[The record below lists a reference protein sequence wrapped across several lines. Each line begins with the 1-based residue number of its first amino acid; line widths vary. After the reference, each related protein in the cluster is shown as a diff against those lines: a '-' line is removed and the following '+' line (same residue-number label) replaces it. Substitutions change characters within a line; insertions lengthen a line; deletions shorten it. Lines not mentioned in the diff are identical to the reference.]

1 VIAVLGVIDD
11 VARRIPS
18 GWQDDGHN
26 VYLLGDTSVELDGS
40 AWAGVVHDHLGG
52 RPPAVDL
59 GREKD
64 LAELLNAAALEGLI
78 DSAHDLS
85 DGGLAVALADA
96 VGRFGVG
103 ARIVLDEAMQDAG
116 LDSATMLFSESTGRV
131 IVSVPREDD
140 VKFRGLCEGRGYPVR
155 RIGVTDAA
163 SDALEVQGMFT
174 VPIDELRSVNR
185 APLADAFG
193 PITGH

>member
-1 VIAVLGVIDD
+1 VLGVIDD

-26 VYLLGDTSVELDGS
+26 IYLLGETYAELDGS

-52 RPPAVDL
+52 LPPAVDL
-59 GREKD
+59 AREKQLGD
-64 LAELLNAAALEGLI
+64 LLAAAAVEGLV

-85 DGGLAVALADA
+85 DGGLAVALAEA
-96 VGRFGVG
+96 VSRFGVG
-103 ARIVLDEAMQDAG
+103 ARVFLGEVTEDAG
-116 LDSATMLFSESTGRV
+116 VDLATALFSESTARV

-140 VKFRGLCEGRGYPVR
+140 VRFRGLCDGRGVPVR

-163 SDALEVQGMFT
+163 SGSLEVQDAFT
-174 VPIDELRSVNR
+174 VSIDELRGVNR

-193 PITGH
+193 PVVGY

>member
-1 VIAVLGVIDD
+1 
-11 VARRIPS
+11 
-18 GWQDDGHN
+18 
-26 VYLLGDTSVELDGS
+26 
-40 AWAGVVHDHLGG
+40 
-52 RPPAVDL
+52 
-59 GREKD
+59 
-64 LAELLNAAALEGLI
+64 
-78 DSAHDLS
+78 
-85 DGGLAVALADA
+85 
-96 VGRFGVG
+96 
-103 ARIVLDEAMQDAG
+103 G